1 MDLSDHREG
10 RICRLSAMKA
20 ADKVTQTPAVIE
32 DTASQWCT
40 VATRTTTGVQDLKA
54 AISAVDDATL
64 CDIANTAFLKLAL
77 KHGIDTNPADFVS
90 LSITAMKQL
99 QEKRKNNLL
108 YKFAFC
114 IANNRP
120 GSDVPLF
127 PLDRMPFGLVEYQI
141 EFFAATNIA
150 QVGHLAFYLF
160 SIARKSFHNNVAPFL

>member
-40 VATRTTTGVQDLKA
+40 ADTRIATGAQDLKA

-90 LSITAMKQL
+90 LSNHSNEAASGKKEKQPAI
-99 QEKRKNNLL
+99 QVCLL
-108 YKFAFC
+108 HSKQPTRIRC
-114 IANNRP
+114 STVPIR
-120 GSDVPLF
+120 SDAVWAS
-127 PLDRMPFGLVEYQI
+127 GVS
-141 EFFAATNIA
+141 N
-150 QVGHLAFYLF
+150 
-160 SIARKSFHNNVAPFL
+160 